1 MIMATDTFE
10 VLRRTERA
18 LLIRRNGRE
27 AWLPASQVRWHAEG
41 LWVPGW
47 LADVKGFRAPLPT
60 GRPTARQ
67 RFAREC
73 ADMAR
78 RDAEWAGMSRDEVNA
93 AGRRAYELETV

>member
-1 MIMATDTFE
+1 MIMATDSFE

-41 LWVPGW
+41 MWVPGW

-60 GRPTARQ
+60 GRPTARG
-67 RFAREC
+67 AWAYEC
-73 ADMAR
+73 GQMAR
-78 RDAEWAGMSRDEVNA
+78 REVEWAGGNA
-93 AGRRAYELETV
+93 AQADNAAVYAEWLEAV